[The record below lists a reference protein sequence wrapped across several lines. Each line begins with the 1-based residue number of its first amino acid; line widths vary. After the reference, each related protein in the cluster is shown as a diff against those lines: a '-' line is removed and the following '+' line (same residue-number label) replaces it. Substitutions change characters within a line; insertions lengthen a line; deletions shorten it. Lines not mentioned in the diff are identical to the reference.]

1 MIAMTTTEAEQEPLE
16 AVLERLERIY
26 GDELSR
32 RDHARL
38 KRKANSGDLNKQQPT
53 LASSSTA
60 TDLSATSS
68 TTNGTFTTSSDISR
82 SSSESLPEYDDP
94 DTSMLPILVAVCLV
108 QHNEPSDFARLFR
121 YFADSSKHS
130 STILLS
136 KLVLRLRTALFKAV
150 PLVGVPRIINALSAL
165 HQAVK
170 EHPRGQ
176 EVFNDLPLE
185 STKPTKTTEEDS
197 AAGWAFFKAI
207 YAQHA
212 EKIIERIG
220 ETSPDLAEMIVD
232 ELYGAN
238 LSRTEVLSWKETVLL
253 EFTGW

>member
-1 MIAMTTTEAEQEPLE
+1 MTTSNSVQQESLE
-16 AVLERLERIY
+16 DVLERLENVY

-32 RDHARL
+32 RDHGRL
-38 KRKANSGDLNKQQPT
+38 KKHNNDNNQE
-53 LASSSTA
+53 
-60 TDLSATSS
+60 SA
-68 TTNGTFTTSSDISR
+68 TNGTSTPSSETSS
-82 SSSESLPEYDDP
+82 SSNESLPEYDDP
-94 DTSMLPILVAVCLV
+94 DTSMLPILAAICLI
-108 QHNEPSDFARLFR
+108 QHNEPNDISRLFL

-130 STILLS
+130 NTIILS

-165 HQAVK
+165 HESVQQ
-170 EHPRGQ
+170 HPQ
-176 EVFNDLPLE
+176 HEEILKHLPLK

-220 ETSPDLAEMIVD
+220 KTSPDLAEMIVD

>member
-1 MIAMTTTEAEQEPLE
+1 MTNNGSDPQQESLE
-16 AVLERLERIY
+16 DVLERLEMVY
-26 GDELSR
+26 GDTLSR
-32 RDHARL
+32 RDHARI
-38 KRKANSGDLNKQQPT
+38 KSGKTD
-53 LASSSTA
+53 SSLYTA
-60 TDLSATSS
+60 ES
-68 TTNGTFTTSSDISR
+68 NGTSTPSSEA

-94 DTSMLPILVAVCLV
+94 DTSMLPILVAICLV

-130 STILLS
+130 STILLP

-165 HQAVK
+165 HDAVQ
-170 EHPRGQ
+170 EHPKSE
-176 EVFNDLPLE
+176 EVFRDLPLQ

-220 ETSPDLAEMIVD
+220 KTSPDLAEMIVD

>member
-1 MIAMTTTEAEQEPLE
+1 MTTSVAAVEKEPLE

-26 GDELSR
+26 GEELSR
-32 RDHARL
+32 RDHARIRNS
-38 KRKANSGDLNKQQPT
+38 KNSNSGKNHDKQEEAT
-53 LASSSTA
+53 LTA
-60 TDLSATSS
+60 TATGAS
-68 TTNGTFTTSSDISR
+68 TNGTSTPSSEV
-82 SSSESLPEYDDP
+82 SSSSSGGESLPEYDDP
-94 DTSMLPILVAVCLV
+94 DTSMLPILVAICLV
-108 QHNEPSDFARLFR
+108 QHNEPSDFARLFE
-121 YFADSSKHS
+121 YFANSSKHS

-165 HQAVK
+165 HQAVSK
-170 EHPRGQ
+170 HPRAQ
-176 EVFNDLPLE
+176 EVFNDLPLQ

>member
-1 MIAMTTTEAEQEPLE
+1 MAIQQPEMEREPLE
-16 AVLERLERIY
+16 AVLERLEQVY
-26 GDELSR
+26 GDTLSR
-32 RDHARL
+32 RDHARS
-38 KRKANSGDLNKQQPT
+38 KRGNNSSVNG
-53 LASSSTA
+53 TA
-60 TDLSATSS
+60 THDSS
-68 TTNGTFTTSSDISR
+68 NGASTPSSEVSS

-121 YFADSSKHS
+121 YYADSSKHS
-130 STILLS
+130 STILLP

-165 HQAVK
+165 YDAVS
-170 EHPRGQ
+170 EHPRSE
-176 EVFNDLPLE
+176 EVFKSLPLQ

-220 ETSPDLAEMIVD
+220 KTSPDLAEMIVD